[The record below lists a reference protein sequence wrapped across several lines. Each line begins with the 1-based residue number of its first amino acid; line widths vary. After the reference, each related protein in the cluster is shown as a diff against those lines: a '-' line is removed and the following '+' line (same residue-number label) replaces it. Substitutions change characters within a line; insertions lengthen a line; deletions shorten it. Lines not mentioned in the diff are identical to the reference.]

1 MDNTNANRNNA
12 YISPNDVE
20 RVRNTCGKLSRIR
33 LIFFVVIGVLVALSI
48 VIEVLAS
55 INLHFW
61 SVIIN
66 PIVFW
71 VFVAIESP
79 FLVACI
85 VFSIIIHTKRKKY
98 GLYVSR
104 KEMNYGSLESLEI
117 VDRICSETDELL
129 VGKRK
134 RRRRVPL
141 FVGFIIVAGVL
152 VLSIVL
158 AYIILFSLGEVGAKG
173 LSAAVISHAL
183 KTLGGSMMGG
193 IFMVGLI
200 IAVPPILA
208 GFIFFSIRELRYRVE
223 KDYLYKE
230 ALRKHSAVIK
240 ALQEER
246 NADLDRI
253 NQLNELNILLRRIIR
268 EFESDSGKNGK
279 PIS

>member
-20 RVRNTCGKLSRIR
+20 RVRNTCRKLSRIR

-79 FLVACI
+79 FLVANI

-141 FVGFIIVAGVL
+141 FVGFIIVAALL
-152 VLSIVL
+152 VFCIVL
-158 AYIILFSLGEVGAKG
+158 AYVILMNVGKEG
-173 LSAAVISHAL
+173 LVGSAALTNGL
-183 KTLGGSMMGG
+183 KTLGGTMVGG
-193 IFMVGLI
+193 VIVVGLI

-208 GFIFFSIRELRYRVE
+208 GCIFFSIRELRYRVE